1 MSEAERIPRALIFA
15 VLAVLWVF
23 PSIGALAILFTGEQ
37 GWRQSPDVMNAL
49 RAVALEQWLAV
60 ALLVI
65 HALFTWAAWNGG
77 GFAQLRRGIG
87 ARR

>member
-1 MSEAERIPRALIFA
+1 
-15 VLAVLWVF
+15 
-23 PSIGALAILFTGEQ
+23 
-37 GWRQSPDVMNAL
+37 L